1 MRYYHALS
9 LISMLS
15 LTACGGG
22 GAETNDPTPVNPT
35 PTPPNLTR
43 CEQSSEL
50 NLVSTSSSIE
60 FMTQQNY
67 FAHHTAAIVANI
79 TNKDSS
85 ELDFTWQQLSG
96 PSLVL
101 TSVKS
106 PVLAMQFAEA
116 GSYSFS
122 VNIKSTDL
130 NLTENLDLTVNEATS
145 LQLNIRSAHQV
156 VEGNNASFRID
167 RTGVNGDQ
175 NPSNISWCIASGP
188 ELNLDVV
195 NPERPQFIAPT
206 VNTDTISILRATAT
220 IAGESATGEVL
231 ALMTNEAAITS
242 QYFDEPIARTFVY
255 KENSPYADSIEACV
269 YSNQLTSPCTTSKL
283 PLLGQMS
290 GSTAKDKIMDR
301 VLVSHQWMGDNFD
314 TFIDQMDPNS
324 DFATLLQSV
333 TSVVISYDVRPSFYW
348 VVTGAIYLDPSDL
361 WLLAEER
368 DVINEAADYRSNF
381 SNELGFIMPWRY
393 VKNNQYVS
401 DTTPRST
408 RINRTLTQ
416 LSPDLSSLLYHEL
429 AHANDFFPSSIH
441 SSLGIDNQ
449 TLLDHYQRRTDAA
462 ALISDKVSA
471 QFPLSSDEMFNLA
484 KVSFRGETA
493 TSVQKGY
500 QPSQI
505 TQFFSNDIASDYYA
519 YSSKREDTAM
529 LFEEAMM
536 SHRYGI
542 LRDMGVTDRPENA
555 SASTIIVDWGQRG
568 RIGQNSLQDRAAFV
582 LDGIFPSINGTSL
595 ISDLPEPI
603 AMKPGESWSENL
615 EISPLVNN
623 KKTSLVQQGMIQIDS
638 PSTPALRISGDRHKI
653 KY

>member
-1 MRYYHALS
+1 MRYYHDLS
-9 LISMLS
+9 LISILS

-22 GAETNDPTPVNPT
+22 ESETDAPTPVNPT
-35 PTPPNLTR
+35 PTPPSLTR
-43 CEQSSEL
+43 CEQGSEL
-50 NLVSTSSSIE
+50 NLVSTPSSIE

-67 FAHHTAAIVANI
+67 FAHHTAAIVARIENR
-79 TNKDSS
+79 DSS

-106 PVLAMQFAEA
+106 PILAMQFTEA

-122 VNIKSTDL
+122 VNIKSTGL

-145 LQLNIRSAHQV
+145 RQLNIRSAHQV
-156 VEGNNASFRID
+156 VEGNNVSFRID
-167 RTGVNGDQ
+167 RSGVNGDQ
-175 NPSNISWCIASGP
+175 IPSNINWCIASGP

-206 VNTDTISILRATAT
+206 VNTDTISILRATGT

-242 QYFDEPIARTFVY
+242 QYFDEPIARTFAY

-269 YSNQLTSPCTTSKL
+269 YSNQLTSPCATSKL
-283 PLLGQMS
+283 PLLGQIS

-301 VLVSHQWMGDNFD
+301 VLVSHQWMGDNFG

-324 DFATLLQSV
+324 DFANLLQSV

-368 DVINEAADYRSNF
+368 DVINEAADFRSNF
-381 SNELGFIMPWRY
+381 SNELAFIMPWRY
-393 VKNNQYVS
+393 VKNNEYVS
-401 DTTPRST
+401 SITPRST
-408 RINRTLTQ
+408 RTNRTLTQ

-429 AHANDFFPSSIH
+429 AHANDFFPSSIQ

-500 QPSQI
+500 HPSQI
-505 TQFFSNDIASDYYA
+505 TQFFANDIANDYYA

-595 ISDLPEPI
+595 IGNLPEPI
-603 AMKPGESWSENL
+603 AMTKGKSWSENL
-615 EISPLVNN
+615 TISLLEKSQQSSSSQQHRSGDESIVHPEIRV
-623 KKTSLVQQGMIQIDS
+623 
-638 PSTPALRISGDRHKI
+638 SGDRHI
-653 KY
+653 RIN